1 MEVPI
6 FFMLE
11 TRKVESGKWKMIYG
25 ARQIKAEPAAR
36 AMTAAVA
43 AAARLEFVC
52 CPAEG
57 G

>member
-11 TRKVESGKWKMIYG
+11 SEKWKMIYG
-25 ARQIKAEPAAR
+25 GRQIKAER

-43 AAARLEFVC
+43 ASARLEFVC
-52 CPAEG
+52 CPTEG